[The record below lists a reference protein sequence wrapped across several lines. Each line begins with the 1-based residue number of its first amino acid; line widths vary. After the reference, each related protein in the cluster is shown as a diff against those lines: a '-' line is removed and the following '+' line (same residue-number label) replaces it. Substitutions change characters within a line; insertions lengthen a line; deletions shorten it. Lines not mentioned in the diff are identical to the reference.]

1 MICER
6 CKQNQANVHIAKII
20 NGQKEEQNL
29 CDKCAKELNIMGF
42 TNELEFDTPFS
53 FPSLLGGIVDYISK
67 SQLNDEDHNEELV
80 CKNCGTSYI
89 EFKNQGLLGCSKCY
103 DDFSS
108 YLLPVVKRVQGN
120 TEHSGKIPVCSGKDI
135 YNKRLIVKLREELQR
150 AVNLE
155 EYEKAAELRDKIKEL
170 KKEE

>member
-6 CKQNQANVHIAKII
+6 CKQNKANFHITKIV

-53 FPSLLGGIVDYISK
+53 FPNLLGGIVDYISK
-67 SQLNDEDHNEELV
+67 NQLNDANYNEDLV
-80 CKNCGTSYI
+80 CTNCGTSYA
-89 EFKNQGLLGCSKCY
+89 EFKDSGLLGCSNCY
-103 DDFSS
+103 DNFSK

-120 TEHSGKIPVCSGKDI
+120 TEHSGKVPVYSGKDI
-135 YNKRLIVKLREELQR
+135 YNKRLIVKLKEELQR
-150 AVNLE
+150 AINLE